1 MTGKPKQFTAAREV
15 PYSSIVGGGIML
27 LNEKGACVAQLSIMG
42 CDKERSDAISGEVM
56 TRLLATSD
64 SQAAKDVLEE
74 RARQEAVEGWTPE
87 HDDEHDLFE
96 LARAGACYALLASG
110 YKPDHETIRKLWP
123 FEEEWLKPSA
133 TRRRD
138 LVKGTALLLADIERL
153 DRAEAQN
160 DGYY

>member
-1 MTGKPKQFTAAREV
+1 MHAEIRVGHPVARLVHAEHRGIFGK
-15 PYSSIVGGGIML
+15 
-27 LNEKGACVAQLSIMG
+27 
-42 CDKERSDAISGEVM
+42 
-56 TRLLATSD
+56 
-64 SQAAKDVLEE
+64 E

>member
-87 HDDEHDLFE
+87 HDDNHKPGDL
-96 LARAGACYALLASG
+96 AGAGACYASCAFGGCGGLGTPAEWPWENKWW
-110 YKPDHETIRKLWP
+110 KPTTP
-123 FEEEWLKPSA
+123 
-133 TRRRD
+133 RRD
-138 LVKGTALLLADIERL
+138 LVKAAALIIAEIERL
-153 DRAEAQN
+153 DRVEARN
-160 DGYY
+160 G